1 MNVSAD
7 FRCGTQ
13 SQRWSCPRKSCRSF
27 IEGMADDVRVA
38 NDGFHG
44 EKDRPKGG
52 SYKNGYRYTGYFLAW
67 IQQTK
72 DPNFLRKFN
81 RTAIELET
89 WSWDAAIQKCL
100 GKQYTIDAL
109 WHEYQIAMGDI
120 KQ

>member
-1 MNVSAD
+1 
-7 FRCGTQ
+7 
-13 SQRWSCPRKSCRSF
+13 
-27 IEGMADDVRVA
+27 MADAVRVA

-44 EKDRPKGG
+44 EQDRPKGG

-100 GKQYTIDAL
+100 GNNTPSMRCGMNTKLRWATSNSNKQICFF
-109 WHEYQIAMGDI
+109 
-120 KQ
+120 